1 MADTNTFLVI
11 KYHQPQTGEEALAAV
26 GDLARDHVV
35 KLRDAVAITKTADGK
50 IKLHHTKDDSI
61 RKGFVKGS
69 AVGILFAAILGPAR
83 WIAMGAAAG
92 GLFASF
98 DRGVKNKLL
107 KELGQGM
114 TSSESALAVLVE
126 HADWDA
132 AFERM
137 RAHGFGGEL
146 VLSEIAP
153 ADMAAVD
160 GLLADRAVADAVPEE
175 MDVPATDDAAV
186 EVAAPVLAAAAV
198 SVAEPVAV
206 AAVSGAAAPARIRI
220 EDIEGIGPAFGAKL
234 ADAGIK
240 TTADLL
246 MAGGGPAGRARVA
259 DSTGISPALVLGWVN
274 KADLM
279 RIPGVGEQ
287 YSDLLEAAGVD
298 SPAELVQRNPA
309 NLATT
314 FGEVVAARPGIVH
327 RTPSEAEVSGWIKD
341 AKDLPKVVE
350 H

>member
-1 MADTNTFLVI
+1 MADKYSFLVI
-11 KYHQPQTGEEALAAV
+11 KYHEPQTGEEALAAV
-26 GDLARDHVV
+26 GDLAKDHVV
-35 KLRDAVAITKTADGK
+35 KLRDAVAITKTPKGK
-50 IKLHHTKDDSI
+50 IKLHQTKDDTI
-61 RKGFVKGS
+61 KKGFVKGG
-69 AVGILFAAILGPAR
+69 AVGILFAAILGPAG

-146 VLSEIAP
+146 VLSEITP
-153 ADMAAVD
+153 ADMAAVEA
-160 GLLADRAVADAVPEE
+160 LLADRNVTEAVPEE
-175 MDVPATDDAAV
+175 MDVPTTEDVPAEV
-186 EVAAPVLAAAAV
+186 EAPVLAAAAV
-198 SVAEPVAV
+198 SVAEPVV
-206 AAVSGAAAPARIRI
+206 ASSTSAAPATVRVA
-220 EDIEGIGPAFGAKL
+220 DIEGIGSAQAAKL
-234 ADAGIK
+234 ADAGIH
-240 TTADLL
+240 TTDDLL
-246 MAGGGPAGRARVA
+246 MAGALPAGRARVA
-259 DSTGISPALVLGWVN
+259 SATGISPDSILGWVN
-274 KADLM
+274 RADLM
-279 RIPGVGEQ
+279 RIPGVGAQ

-314 FGEVVAARPGIVH
+314 FAEVVAARPGIVH
-327 RTPSEAEVSGWIKD
+327 RTPSESEVSGWIKD
-341 AKDLPKVVE
+341 AKGLPKVVE